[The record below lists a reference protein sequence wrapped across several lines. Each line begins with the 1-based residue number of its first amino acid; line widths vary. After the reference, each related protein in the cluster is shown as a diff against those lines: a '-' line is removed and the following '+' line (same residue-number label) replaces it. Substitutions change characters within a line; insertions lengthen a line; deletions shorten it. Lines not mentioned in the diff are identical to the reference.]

1 MAKKAGKSARDAER
15 YWKEAGS
22 CDKLPGDRK
31 YRCKMGTV
39 KKRLGVESFNPD
51 LKYYL
56 VKGWE
61 QNDGLIN
68 EEWYGAVSDGEN
80 RWLVI
85 LDGLAAQGAS
95 INVKGV
101 VEMKDCAVMEGYF
114 EDAFVFDPVKST
126 GDRAIFSGFD
136 GHELHVAKDGRVEC
150 TGNGQT
156 KVAGFRVKFP
166 DTGSLSAE
174 DEDKIVDWQG
184 LEEEVSTGA
193 VADVMAGKPKVAEN
207 AGQVRE
213 VVPLDPTAQP
223 KITTEGV
230 LQVITKDESDEEGLK
245 VKDLVAI
252 LKKQHNPDDEI
263 ETLNLTVSAKEG
275 EKKPKAEKKAKEP
288 VAEPAG
294 EEEKIEPAEPEE
306 KKEKKEEKPE
316 EETVEE
322 GKLDAR
328 AKIAELEAKGKK
340 LSDAEKIR
348 IYNHF
353 ATSGKKEEEKIEKE
367 SQSPGVTEGKTQ
379 RRTWP
384 LELKPGYN
392 GVKVKLRNGKIFDLQ
407 YLPKPNWSRSINDP
421 LRDNPYVVN
430 GVRYNEAGMVAVAER
445 SPSFPELDV
454 VELVGEPE
462 DLLYSIPEGE
472 VEKESYNDNYVRGMD
487 KTNRTR
493 EADGAT
499 PANNEWFHLPSG
511 KTGILES
518 RTTQYLSIK
527 CGGEFI
533 VDQISEFREVG
544 PEPVLE
550 GLMAELRSRE
560 FIVQKVG
567 NRLVVSKGMFR
578 AGEIQILENKVIYEI
593 KGLAPQVYIYV
604 PEKLVTI
611 IDQIFG
617 KRSEE

>member
-1 MAKKAGKSARDAER
+1 MPLPALKSMAKKAGKSARDAER

-95 INVKGV
+95 INIKGV
-101 VEMKDCAVMEGYF
+101 VEMKDCTVMEGYF

-166 DTGSLSAE
+166 ETGSLSAE

-184 LEEEVSTGA
+184 LEEEVSTGG
-193 VADVMAGKPKVAEN
+193 VADVMAGQPKVVEN

-213 VVPLDPTAQP
+213 VVPLDPLAQP
-223 KITTEGV
+223 QVEKEESEKEKKGKKSKVATEGV
-230 LQVITKDESDEEGLK
+230 SQVLQKDGADLK
-245 VKDLVAI
+245 VKDLVTI
-252 LKKQHNPDDEI
+252 LKKQMNPDDDVVDMSITIAGKQDE
-263 ETLNLTVSAKEG
+263 
-275 EKKPKAEKKAKEP
+275 PKAEKKAKEP

-306 KKEKKEEKPE
+306 KKEKKEDEP
-316 EETVEE
+316 
-322 GKLDAR
+322 
-328 AKIAELEAKGKK
+328 
-340 LSDAEKIR
+340 
-348 IYNHF
+348 
-353 ATSGKKEEEKIEKE
+353 EEEKI
-367 SQSPGVTEGKTQ
+367 
-379 RRTWP
+379 
-384 LELKPGYN
+384 
-392 GVKVKLRNGKIFDLQ
+392 
-407 YLPKPNWSRSINDP
+407 
-421 LRDNPYVVN
+421 
-430 GVRYNEAGMVAVAER
+430 
-445 SPSFPELDV
+445 
-454 VELVGEPE
+454 
-462 DLLYSIPEGE
+462 
-472 VEKESYNDNYVRGMD
+472 EKESYNDNYVRGMD

-550 GLMAELRSRE
+550 GLMAELRSRD

-578 AGEIQILENKVIYEI
+578 AGEIQILENKVIYEM
-593 KGLAPQVYIYV
+593 KGLAPQVFIYV
-604 PEKLVTI
+604 PEKLITI
-611 IDQIFG
+611 VDQIFG

>member
-1 MAKKAGKSARDAER
+1 MPLPALKSMAKKAGKSARDAER

-31 YRCKMGTV
+31 YRCKMATV

-95 INVKGV
+95 INIKGV
-101 VEMKDCAVMEGYF
+101 VEMKDCTVMEGYF

-166 DTGSLSAE
+166 ETGSLSAE

-184 LEEEVSTGA
+184 LEEEVSTGG

-223 KITTEGV
+223 KVTTEATANFQRRWRSVGDGRDFIHLVRNDKKEIFLWADGGITNVPEQDVPERNLGTLSDRSLQDYMEGKHAPRIEREFDKAVDQEAYDDLEGYREAARQYSGGDVYGDSPRPRPRPTAQPKVATEGV
-230 LQVITKDESDEEGLK
+230 SQVLQKDGADLK
-245 VKDLVAI
+245 VKDLVTI
-252 LKKQHNPDDEI
+252 LKKQMNPDDDVVDMSITIAGKQDE
-263 ETLNLTVSAKEG
+263 
-275 EKKPKAEKKAKEP
+275 PKAEKKAKEP
-288 VAEPAG
+288 VVEPAG

-306 KKEKKEEKPE
+306 KKEKKEDEP
-316 EETVEE
+316 
-322 GKLDAR
+322 
-328 AKIAELEAKGKK
+328 
-340 LSDAEKIR
+340 
-348 IYNHF
+348 
-353 ATSGKKEEEKIEKE
+353 EEEKI
-367 SQSPGVTEGKTQ
+367 
-379 RRTWP
+379 
-384 LELKPGYN
+384 
-392 GVKVKLRNGKIFDLQ
+392 
-407 YLPKPNWSRSINDP
+407 
-421 LRDNPYVVN
+421 
-430 GVRYNEAGMVAVAER
+430 
-445 SPSFPELDV
+445 
-454 VELVGEPE
+454 
-462 DLLYSIPEGE
+462 
-472 VEKESYNDNYVRGMD
+472 EKESYNDNYVRGMD

-550 GLMAELRSRE
+550 GLMAELRSRD

-578 AGEIQILENKVIYEI
+578 AGEIQILENKVIYEM
-593 KGLAPQVYIYV
+593 KGLSPQVFIYV